1 MRKNREEQK
10 ETEVLLSRRETKK
23 GGGKKR
29 KKIKTDKKRRGEGE
43 DRILAYLFHPL
54 LFVFKRISL
63 HSSAF
68 LVPLCPSLFSSTSFL
83 HTYRERKKRNTEKR
97 EGKKERKLEGG
108 EEYVGASMSR
118 RERDSGGQRGVEIL
132 GSCQMAH
139 CALEARPSS
148 F

>member
-43 DRILAYLFHPL
+43 DRTLAYLFHPL

-68 LVPLCPSLFSSTSFL
+68 LVPLCPSLFSFHIIFAYIPGKEETK
-83 HTYRERKKRNTEKR
+83 HRE
-97 EGKKERKLEGG
+97 EGG
-108 EEYVGASMSR
+108 
-118 RERDSGGQRGVEIL
+118 
-132 GSCQMAH
+132 
-139 CALEARPSS
+139 
-148 F
+148 